1 MLGKSQN
8 ANESFN
14 GTIWECIPKNTFVTL
29 PNLEFGVYDGVA
41 HCNIRMKASVLI
53 YEKLNF
59 VPVVYILKGLKKR
72 DLKRINLVNQRAS
85 RKNKLRRQILWDKKC
100 PKMTQYLKKE
110 IMYMFLEKLK
120 YILVYLDACYV
131 ILITGCSNYLQL
143 RHFFPLFWFFLKIAF
158 F

>member
-14 GTIWECIPKNTFVTL
+14 GTIWEFIPKNTFVTL

-59 VPVVYILKGLKKR
+59 VPAVYML
-72 DLKRINLVNQRAS
+72 NLVNQQAS
-85 RKNKLRRQILWDKKC
+85 QKSKLRRQILQGKKMS
-100 PKMTQYLKKE
+100 KNYKL
-110 IMYMFLEKLK
+110 LEKEDH
-120 YILVYLDACYV
+120 IYV
-131 ILITGCSNYLQL
+131 PG
-143 RHFFPLFWFFLKIAF
+143 KI
-158 F
+158 

>member
-59 VPVVYILKGLKKR
+59 VPVIYMLKEFKKHN
-72 DLKRINLVNQRAS
+72 LKRVNVVNQRAS
-85 RKNKLRRQILWDKKC
+85 RKNKLRRQILRGKKIS
-100 PKMTQYLKKE
+100 KNYKLLKK
-110 IMYMFLEKLK
+110 KDH
-120 YILVYLDACYV
+120 VYV
-131 ILITGCSNYLQL
+131 PG
-143 RHFFPLFWFFLKIAF
+143 KI
-158 F
+158 

>member
-41 HCNIRMKASVLI
+41 HCIIRIKASALI

-59 VPVVYILKGLKKR
+59 VPVIYMLKEFKKHN
-72 DLKRINLVNQRAS
+72 LKRVNVVNQRAS
-85 RKNKLRRQILWDKKC
+85 RKNKLRRQISQGKKMLNC
-100 PKMTQYLKKE
+100 
-110 IMYMFLEKLK
+110 KLNCK
-120 YILVYLDACYV
+120 
-131 ILITGCSNYLQL
+131 N
-143 RHFFPLFWFFLKIAF
+143 F
-158 F
+158 